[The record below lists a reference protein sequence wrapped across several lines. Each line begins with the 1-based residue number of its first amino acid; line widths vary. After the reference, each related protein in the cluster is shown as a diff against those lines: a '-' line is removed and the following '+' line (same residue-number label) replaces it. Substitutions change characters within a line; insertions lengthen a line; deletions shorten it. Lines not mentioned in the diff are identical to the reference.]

1 MAVFTGYREV
11 NAVNSVSTGN
21 GKSKFVHMPNSV
33 NTLKIGVGI
42 YFRVL
47 YTFYVKMQYFT
58 RVHSLQSII
67 QIMDQAA
74 RRTPTQQLQALRAC
88 PRAWLQVLGLGRL
101 LLRVPMKDPPLAPAR
116 RVQMRILGRPPA
128 RRARRTLFSTSATDA
143 RRARVLVRSK
153 FR

>member
-33 NTLKIGVGI
+33 NTLKILVGI

-88 PRAWLQVLGLGRL
+88 PRSWLQVLGLGRL
-101 LLRVPMKDPPLAPAR
+101 LLGVPMKNPPAGAGPKSPDAHP
-116 RVQMRILGRPPA
+116 GSAARPP
-128 RRARRTLFSTSATDA
+128 SAPDP
-143 RRARVLVRSK
+143 VFDLGD
-153 FR
+153 